1 MTLGLEVDILAC
13 IVLVIGAIVA
23 WTRMQQ
29 EIKTNK
35 DLMQLEL
42 GHVVK
47 ALNDL
52 KQDFKD
58 DLETLK
64 NDLKDHIAETNE
76 TQAKALEDTKEELK
90 EDINRLERKQAESNQ
105 IKERLA
111 SVEFFIENLD
121 KRAS

>member
-13 IVLVIGAIVA
+13 ILLVIGAIVA

-76 TQAKALEDTKEELK
+76 VQAKALEDTKEELK

>member
-1 MTLGLEVDILAC
+1 MTLGLEIDILAC
-13 IVLVIGAIVA
+13 IILIIGAIVA

-35 DLMQLEL
+35 DLMQIEL
-42 GHVVK
+42 GHVVN
-47 ALNDL
+47 ALNEL
-52 KQDFKD
+52 KQDFKE

-64 NDLKDHIAETNE
+64 DDLKDHIVESNE
-76 TQAKALEDTKEELK
+76 LQSKAFEDTKAELK
-90 EDINRLERKQAESNQ
+90 EDINRLERKQAESNR

-111 SVEFFIENLD
+111 SVEFFIENIN

>member
-13 IVLVIGAIVA
+13 ILLVIGAIVA

-76 TQAKALEDTKEELK
+76 VQAKALEDTKEELK

-111 SVEFFIENLD
+111 SVEFFIENID